1 MRCLSVRPSVRHV
14 RTSVETNNGSS
25 KSFHHWVATPFQYF
39 HTKRHDNIQTRT
51 PVTGALNAG
60 VVGLKSNSN
69 RMFESLRPILRYVF
83 VCAYR
88 ARTTRTRQAGI
99 SEQEVHRQLTL
110 LKQNNDRSRF
120 VHRRPCRTMD

>member
-14 RTSVETNNGSS
+14 RTSVETNNVSS

-88 ARTTRTRQAGI
+88 ARTTRTRQME
-99 SEQEVHRQLTL
+99 SPSKKYT
-110 LKQNNDRSRF
+110 DS
-120 VHRRPCRTMD
+120 